1 MENSNKKREKSE
13 EEKREDI
20 ELFKRAISE
29 GLSLKFDEIAEELK
43 DIEMPKPSRH
53 YKLEMNRLLREATG
67 GSFIPYPEVYKQH

>member
-29 GLSLKFDEIAEELK
+29 GLSLKFDEIVDELK
-43 DIEMPKPSRH
+43 DIKMPEHSRR
-53 YKLEMNRLLREATG
+53 YKLGMNNLFRDATG
-67 GSFIPYPEVYKQH
+67 GAFIPYPEADE